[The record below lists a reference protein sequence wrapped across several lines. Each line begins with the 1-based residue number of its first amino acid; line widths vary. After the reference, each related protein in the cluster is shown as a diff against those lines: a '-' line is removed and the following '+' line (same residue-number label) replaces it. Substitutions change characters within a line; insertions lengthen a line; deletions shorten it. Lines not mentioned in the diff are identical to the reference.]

1 MDDNW
6 VHALAVSEFPETGVS
21 ECVVDGK
28 IIAIFRTDD
37 GFHAMDGICPHQGGS
52 LGKGSLHGCVARCPW
67 HGWEYDVR
75 DGQHQSIPAV
85 QVPIFQ
91 VRVTGDSLEVKLS

>member
-37 GFHAMDGICPHQGGS
+37 GFHLS
-52 LGKGSLHGCVARCPW
+52 LIH
-67 HGWEYDVR
+67 
-75 DGQHQSIPAV
+75 I
-85 QVPIFQ
+85 
-91 VRVTGDSLEVKLS
+91 

>member
-1 MDDNW
+1 
-6 VHALAVSEFPETGVS
+6 
-21 ECVVDGK
+21 
-28 IIAIFRTDD
+28 
-37 GFHAMDGICPHQGGS
+37 MDGITHTKVVS
-52 LGKGSLHGCVARCPW
+52 GKGSSRLCRTLPW

-91 VRVTGDSLEVKLS
+91 VRVTGDSLEVNLS